1 MTQRINGELKLI
13 WKLFVFGLL
22 GDNDLQP
29 DWTGI
34 LQRLQVRRT
43 ILQAE
48 SLTVWNLNIEIM
60 YSWREVAKVKGKHL
74 RKPWSFGS
82 NVSCKGIGHTNK

>member
-1 MTQRINGELKLI
+1 VPLGLFIECIDVTHGMTQRINGELKLI

-48 SLTVWNLNIEIM
+48 SLTV
-60 YSWREVAKVKGKHL
+60 
-74 RKPWSFGS
+74 
-82 NVSCKGIGHTNK
+82 